1 METTIDQL
9 KHLIA
14 DELDVNIQLAEI
26 GPDVPLLEDGL
37 GLDSIAIVELITLIE
52 EKFAIEFGEDDL
64 NIDAFANIRTLSQWI
79 EQAKKTA
86 KECLQ

>member
-14 DELDVNIQLAEI
+14 NELDVNIQLAEI

-52 EKFAIEFGEDDL
+52 EKFAVEFSEDEL
-64 NIDAFANIRTLSQWI
+64 NMEAFANIRTLSQWI
-79 EQAKKTA
+79 EQAKTPVYA
-86 KECLQ
+86 